1 MTLCCYRVKMSKP
14 ERLRFTIYDD
24 LVLLREVL
32 HQNPYEKHERWKE
45 IREIVVNVTGKAFTV
60 RAVKDHVEYLLALLA
75 KDDRANLRKS
85 ATEEQSD
92 EKEQLLLQ
100 IGEMSRGFKMK
111 NSQKFKQCEVQET
124 VLTELDIKENESTN
138 SSDGEGTQ
146 QNVSTLEQRRALKRP
161 YGQQLKNSSLQF
173 LREKQQS
180 ERSIR
185 LRELQLEEKKLALEE
200 RKIALQ
206 EAQMKLEEK
215 KFQMEKNYQEQK
227 LKMEIEERKRALESQ
242 KQNYSLINAL
252 LHMVQEKQNLH

>member
-1 MTLCCYRVKMSKP
+1 MSKP
-14 ERLRFTIYDD
+14 ERLRFTIFDD

-45 IREIVVNVTGKAFTV
+45 IREIVVNVTEKAFTV

-100 IGEMSRGFKMK
+100 IREMSRGFKTK
-111 NSQKFKQCEVQET
+111 NVPKFKHNEVQQS
-124 VLTELDIKENESTN
+124 VLAEVDIKKENESTN

-146 QNVSTLEQRRALKRP
+146 QNVSTLLEQRRAVKRP
-161 YGQQLKNSSLQF
+161 CGQPLKNSSLQF

-227 LKMEIEERKRALESQ
+227 LKMEIEERKRGIESQ
-242 KQNYSLINAL
+242 KQNYTLINAL
-252 LHMVQEKQNLH
+252 LHMVQEKQDLH